1 MKISIVSG
9 GFDPIH
15 SGHIQYLKESKIISD
30 YLIVCLNSDE
40 WLVRKKGN
48 FFLPFNERKII
59 LDSLIYVDEVIEF
72 QDDEQGS
79 CINGLEKIKKL
90 YPDDKLVFC
99 NGGDRNKSNIPEM
112 NVKNIEFNFSLGGD
126 LKMNSSSKI
135 LNRWIEKNKLI

>member
-79 CINGLEKIKKL
+79 CINGLEKNKKTL
-90 YPDDKLVFC
+90 SRRQTCFL
-99 NGGDRNKSNIPEM
+99 
-112 NVKNIEFNFSLGGD
+112 
-126 LKMNSSSKI
+126 
-135 LNRWIEKNKLI
+135 